1 MGSSVMR
8 NQFLSLLAVCALA
21 VPVAAQGQALQRGNP
36 TDKIIFTY
44 TGEILP
50 GQEQAFR
57 DIAAKVVALVEREP
71 GTLVYRWSM
80 RADGKTFDVVEI
92 YKDSNAIVAHVKAVG
107 SKFGGDLG
115 KTQKTQKFVVYGDPN
130 AEARKAI
137 DGLHPDYQKPF
148 AGF

>member
-1 MGSSVMR
+1 MS
-8 NQFLSLLAVCALA
+8 NQFLSLLAACALA
-21 VPVAAQGQALQRGNP
+21 VPVSAQGQALQPGNP
-36 TDKIIFTY
+36 DDKIATTY

-50 GQEQAFR
+50 GQEHAFM
-57 DIAAKVVALVEREP
+57 DMAKAIVADVEQEP
-71 GTLVYRWSM
+71 GTLAYRWSM

-115 KTQKTQKFVVYGDPN
+115 KTQKTLKFVVYGDPN

-148 AGF
+148 AGFIR

>member
-1 MGSSVMR
+1 MR

-92 YKDSNAIVAHVKAVG
+92 YKDSDAVVAHVKDVG
-107 SKFGGDLG
+107 SHFAEDLG
-115 KTQKTQKFVVYGDPN
+115 KTQKVIKFVVYGDPDT
-130 AEARKAI
+130 EAKKAI
-137 DGLHPDYQKPF
+137 EGLHPEYEMPF
-148 AGF
+148 AGFIR